1 MNRVWLHHFGRGIV
15 NSPGDFGKLGELP
28 THPELLDYLAKKFVD
43 SGWSLKAMHREMVL
57 SRAYRQSSV
66 HAVSLA
72 KDPDNTLFGR
82 FKVRRLDAEAVRGGL
97 ARAGISM
104 PDADFAGLLT
114 ETIEHASRIRAR
126 ADSALELE
134 KLHTPRLELPTI
146 TDGVDLG
153 SLYELAEILA
163 QQGVR

>member
-1 MNRVWLHHFGRGIV
+1 VI
-15 NSPGDFGKLGELP
+15 
-28 THPELLDYLAKKFVD
+28 
-43 SGWSLKAMHREMVL
+43 
-57 SRAYRQSSV
+57 
-66 HAVSLA
+66 
-72 KDPDNTLFGR
+72 
-82 FKVRRLDAEAVRGGL
+82 DAEAVRDGL

-114 ETIEHASRIRAR
+114 ETIEHASRIRSR
-126 ADSALELE
+126 AESALELE